1 MFIKHHIYS
10 ETELESRYEIRI
22 ENYTKTIHIEA
33 LTLTDMVQKQFAPA
47 LMDYIDD
54 LTASVMS
61 KKELGIE
68 KAVASQKELIEKL
81 AGLYEEVIKATEK
94 LAADTDKAEAMESDI
109 NQAKFYHD
117 VIVEDMNKIR
127 EFADEAEPLIP
138 EGYLPY
144 PTYEQI
150 LFYV

>member
-1 MFIKHHIYS
+1 MFIKHHIYT

-33 LTLTDMVQKQFAPA
+33 LTLKDMVQKQFAPA

-68 KAVASQKELIEKL
+68 KAVSSQKDLIEKL
-81 AGLYEEVIKATEK
+81 AGLYEEVIKATDK
-94 LAADTDKAEAMESDI
+94 LAADTDKAEKMDPDI
-109 NQAKFYHD
+109 DQAKFYHD
-117 VIVEDMNKIR
+117 VIVEDMTKIR
-127 EFADEAEPLIP
+127 QYADEAEPLIP
-138 EGYLPY
+138 EK
-144 PTYEQI
+144 TMDATM
-150 LFYV
+150 FA